1 MKVVISTG
9 ARADLAE
16 IQDFIADDNPAR
28 AESFVEEL
36 VSCCEDLGETRHR
49 YPVVPRYR
57 HVGFRR
63 RVHKKYLIF
72 YIVRGSTVEI
82 ARVVHGARDYERLL
96 GRDDD
101 PPA

>member
-16 IQDFIADDNPAR
+16 IQDFIAEDNPTR

-36 VSCCEDLGETRHR
+36 VSCCEDLGDTHHR

-72 YIVRGSTVEI
+72 YIVRGTTVEI
-82 ARVVHGARDYERLL
+82 ARVIHGARDYERLL

-101 PPA
+101 PSV